1 MVKKTKSMVWF
12 HDCVTVRYNVRD
24 TENDYMLTNVLWII
38 KKKNVLWISTKDRS
52 MSTKWGIL

>member
-1 MVKKTKSMVWF
+1 MVWF